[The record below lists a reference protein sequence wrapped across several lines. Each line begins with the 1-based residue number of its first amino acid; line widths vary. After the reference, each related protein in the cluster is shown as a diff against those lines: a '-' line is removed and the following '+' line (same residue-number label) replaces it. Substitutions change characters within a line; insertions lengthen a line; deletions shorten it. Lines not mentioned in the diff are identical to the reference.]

1 MELFGIEVSSWWW
14 ATIFFCEFFDGIFW
28 WYCLKVFFDSIFR
41 QYFLSVFFWQYFYGI
56 FWRYV
61 LTVNIEF
68 ISWWYVLKL
77 FFEFWQYYLMIF
89 KTVLTERALD
99 KSTLELVDLKA
110 KVFNS
115 RTFGCNW
122 NVKNGVLVDPWSP
135 HFLPC
140 FLYWNWQD
148 L

>member
-1 MELFGIEVSSWWW
+1 MDLKLRKDFKLAGRAEPVWTKIVGHINGSFLMKFLMNFLTNFGNI
-14 ATIFFCEFFDGIFW
+14 
-28 WYCLKVFFDSIFR
+28 
-41 QYFLSVFFWQYFYGI
+41 FWQYFFGI
-56 FWRYV
+56 FWKYVLTGNIEFVSWRYV
-61 LTVNIEF
+61 LKV
-68 ISWWYVLKL
+68 
-77 FFEFWQYYLMIF
+77 FFEFWQCYLMIF
-89 KTVLTERALD
+89 KSVLTERALD

-110 KVFNS
+110 KVFHS